1 MAHRGCINVGSLPLQ
16 ILLKDNPS
24 WAGTPVA
31 VTKEEKPRS
40 PIIAVN
46 REARHKGLTIGMR
59 YANAL
64 SLVAGLRARAVPR
77 DRITRARDSL
87 VALLSSFTPDV
98 EPCPFDDDAFWVSVE
113 GLGSLFSSES
123 QWIGKVQKALLSE
136 GFEATIIV
144 GFTRFGTYT
153 IARSRL
159 RSMVFASRDE
169 EKVLMSRSSIELLP
183 LSFRAK
189 SALRKLEIRTLR
201 QFIALP
207 EMEMVKRFGKEAG
220 CLRQAILSDDPLP
233 IQPRAATEETLN
245 SRHLDFPLVS
255 LDLLLSHI
263 EELVTVEVGRSERNH
278 EVISELTLIL
288 RTEDGE
294 ITTDA
299 IRPAIPTLRVPV
311 LRRLIRL
318 RLSARTFSSGID
330 HIEVRSARTRPSQ
343 AQQELFKT
351 EWRNLEEGA
360 QAIARIRARFGNIS
374 VVYALLCNSHL
385 PEKSFLWM
393 PLKQPLLPALREE
406 KAGTVAKLVRR
417 FLPQPVQARCL
428 SGVVCSI
435 AGPLVVSGLW
445 WEGKGGFF
453 SRDYYYS
460 STSSGV
466 LWYFV
471 DRLTNSV
478 WLQGVV
484 D

>member
-64 SLVAGLRARAVPR
+64 SLVAGLRAGAVPR
-77 DRITRARDSL
+77 DRIRRARDFL
-87 VALLSSFTPDV
+87 VAFLSSFTPDV
-98 EPCPFDDDAFWVSVE
+98 EPCLFDDDAFWVSVE
-113 GLGSLFSSES
+113 GLSSLFSSES
-123 QWIGKVQKALLSE
+123 QWIEKVQKALSSE
-136 GFEATIIV
+136 GFKATIVV

-153 IARSRL
+153 TARSRL

-220 CLRQAILSDDPLP
+220 FLRQALLSDDPLP
-233 IQPRAATEETLN
+233 IQPQATTEETLN
-245 SRHLDFPLVS
+245 SRHLDVPLVS
-255 LDLLLSHI
+255 LDLLLPHI

-299 IRPAIPTLRVPV
+299 IRPAIPTLRVPI

-318 RLSARTFSSGID
+318 RLST
-330 HIEVRSARTRPSQ
+330 T
-343 AQQELFKT
+343 
-351 EWRNLEEGA
+351 
-360 QAIARIRARFGNIS
+360 
-374 VVYALLCNSHL
+374 
-385 PEKSFLWM
+385 
-393 PLKQPLLPALREE
+393 
-406 KAGTVAKLVRR
+406 
-417 FLPQPVQARCL
+417 
-428 SGVVCSI
+428 
-435 AGPLVVSGLW
+435 
-445 WEGKGGFF
+445 
-453 SRDYYYS
+453 
-460 STSSGV
+460 
-466 LWYFV
+466 
-471 DRLTNSV
+471 
-478 WLQGVV
+478 
-484 D
+484 